1 METPLNPDEK
11 KILRSNAHMDKVPHS
26 LINQITTKMKNENL
40 IQPPPA
46 FISRS
51 IPGYLSL
58 ILLAIGL
65 LTAGYFTGKSTIP
78 RSNATTSNND
88 AAVNKSNKS
97 QFILFVHND
106 DTPQADP
113 MQQVKEYSAWLKK
126 IQATRMAGGEHLQD
140 KGWILTSATADKIVQ
155 TKVQESFNGRNE
167 VGGYFSFEAANQDEA
182 VAIAKTCP
190 HLNYNGTLELREV
203 FQH

>member
-40 IQPPPA
+40 IQTPPA

-58 ILLAIGL
+58 LVLSIGL
-65 LTAGYFTGKSTIP
+65 VTAGYFAGKSASP
-78 RSNATTSNND
+78 RSNTNSSNNVV
-88 AAVNKSNKS
+88 AMNKSNKS

-106 DTPQADP
+106 DTPPADP

-126 IQATRMAGGEHLQD
+126 IQATRIADGEHLQD
-140 KGWILTSATADKIVQ
+140 KGWILTTATDKIVQ
-155 TKVQESFNGRNE
+155 AKVQESFNGRNE
-167 VGGYFSFEAANQDEA
+167 VGGYFSFEAANQEDA

-190 HLNYNGTLELREV
+190 HLNYNGTLELREIY
-203 FQH
+203 QH

>member
-11 KILRSNAHMDKVPHS
+11 KILRSHAHMDKVPHS

-40 IQPPPA
+40 IQTPPA
-46 FISRS
+46 FISKS

-58 ILLAIGL
+58 LLLSIGL
-65 LTAGYFTGKSTIP
+65 LTAGYFAGKSTVP
-78 RSNATTSNND
+78 GSNSDISNNGLTM
-88 AAVNKSNKS
+88 NKPIKS

-106 DTPQADP
+106 DIPPADP
-113 MQQVKEYSAWLKK
+113 MQQVKEYSTWLGK
-126 IQATRMAGGEHLQD
+126 IKGERIAGGEHLQD
-140 KGWILTSATADKIVQ
+140 KGWILTTSTEKIVDA
-155 TKVQESFNGRNE
+155 KVQESFAGRTE
-167 VGGYFSFEAANQDEA
+167 IGGYFSFEASNQEEA

-190 HLNYNGTLELREV
+190 HLNYKGTLELREI